1 MKKFLA
7 VVFFC
12 PPAFGKA
19 AYSGMGLYSGAEA
32 YGSFIAGGAP
42 LTYSARTD
50 NCVAGTESGCISAT
64 TTGEVG
70 SALIFQEGTSDP
82 VPFYR
87 LDTDAIPGNCTSY
100 TPPFHADCAVAGVPF
115 ADPDFGSYSI
125 FLTDQTTQADKTVHV
140 VSSGGGEFDAFGIGL
155 PNDVLYAWQNTGR
168 VHLLAHIMEPNFLAP
183 ASAPTQCAGLSNA
196 GASDCTPPPRV

>member
-12 PPAFGKA
+12 TPAFGQA
-19 AYSGMGLYSGAEA
+19 AYSGLGLYSGSAA

-70 SALIFQEGTSDP
+70 SALIFQEGSSDQ

-87 LDTDAIPGNCTSY
+87 LDRDAIPGNCTSY
-100 TPPFHADCAVAGVPF
+100 AAPFHADCAVAGVPF

-125 FLTDQTTQADKTVHV
+125 FLTAQTTQADKTVHV

-155 PNDVLYAWQNTGR
+155 PIDVLYGWQNTGSGN
-168 VHLLAHIMEPNFLAP
+168 LPPQIPGTNFLA
-183 ASAPTQCAGLSNA
+183 NA
-196 GASDCTPPPRV
+196 GGATN